1 VKWYNPNPIVI
12 TEATYFSRS
21 KMLNWVGRE
30 SLLLSIHL
38 TTEPLKKRYL
48 QER

>member
-1 VKWYNPNPIVI
+1 VI
-12 TEATYFSRS
+12 TEANYFSRS

-38 TTEPLKKRYL
+38 AFEPLKMRFL
-48 QER
+48 QGR